1 MEHHVT
7 WSSPSKLLQVIM
19 IGMFCTVITS
29 CKSVQF
35 LRSKRKYANT
45 QGYKH
50 IIQPAQIKL

>member
-1 MEHHVT
+1 
-7 WSSPSKLLQVIM
+7 
-19 IGMFCTVITS
+19 
-29 CKSVQF
+29 VQF